1 MKKSNKD
8 AVGGPVALTC
18 RSEETEPLRDLLAK
32 IGDKWSIPVLVSL
45 SRRPGYRAR
54 FSELQRLIVGI
65 SQRILTTTLR
75 QLERDGLLSRHV
87 FAEVPPRVE
96 YELTP
101 LGLSLL
107 EPMRTLVHWIGSN
120 WDVIKEARV
129 GFDRRIR

>member
-1 MKKSNKD
+1 MKKPNKD

-32 IGDKWSIPVLVSL
+32 IGDKWSILLLVSL

-54 FSELQRLIVGI
+54 FSELHRLIDGI
-65 SQRILTTTLR
+65 SQRMLTTTLR

>member
-1 MKKSNKD
+1 MEHS
-8 AVGGPVALTC
+8 ALGFAF
-18 RSEETEPLRDLLAK
+18 EEA
-32 IGDKWSIPVLVSL
+32 GL
-45 SRRPGYRAR
+45 SRALFRTPTLDRW
-54 FSELQRLIVGI
+54 V
-65 SQRILTTTLR
+65 SQRMLTTTLR

-120 WDVIKEARV
+120 GDIIKEARI
-129 GFDRRIR
+129 GFDRRIQ